1 MKEYLEKIDNIV
13 FLGKKQSIP
22 GITNLIKTNIPLDF
36 IVTDDQG
43 GHDDGHS
50 WTKDSIA
57 TYQNIYYFACVLTL
71 LRRSRERERERER
84 ERAHVMKQFG
94 CNAYVCGGTSG

>member
-50 WTKDSIA
+50 WTKDGLA
-57 TYQNIYYFACVLTL
+57 
-71 LRRSRERERERER
+71 
-84 ERAHVMKQFG
+84 
-94 CNAYVCGGTSG
+94 